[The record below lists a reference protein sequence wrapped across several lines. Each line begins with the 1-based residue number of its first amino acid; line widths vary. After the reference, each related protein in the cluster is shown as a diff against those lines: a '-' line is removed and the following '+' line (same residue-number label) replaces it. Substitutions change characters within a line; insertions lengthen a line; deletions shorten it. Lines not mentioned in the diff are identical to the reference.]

1 MFILSSFYH
10 VLSKSHFLVIWRN
23 TWCYTRSAVYK
34 KFRASRIWWET
45 LTVLCWSKHARYFS
59 FSKML
64 PYTILSIDAYTHLFL
79 HFHINSYWLNQ
90 NANFCVLFTVPVRTV
105 DPSKDLNSYGLGS
118 VDWKERVKDWK
129 VKQDKNMLQM
139 TTKYTEGKPDIEGT
153 GSNGDDL
160 QMFVLW
166 KTYVFAFF

>member
-1 MFILSSFYH
+1 M
-10 VLSKSHFLVIWRN
+10 
-23 TWCYTRSAVYK
+23 
-34 KFRASRIWWET
+34 
-45 LTVLCWSKHARYFS
+45 
-59 FSKML
+59 
-64 PYTILSIDAYTHLFL
+64 
-79 HFHINSYWLNQ
+79 
-90 NANFCVLFTVPVRTV
+90 LFTVPVRTV

-160 QMFVLW
+160 QMFVL
-166 KTYVFAFF
+166 